1 MSKTGFLIK
10 FKDNLVL
17 VFSALSYIT
26 VFFILLHYITV
37 FSYFRVHKQ
46 RFQERGKEFK
56 KY

>member
-1 MSKTGFLIK
+1 MLKTGFLIK

-17 VFSALSYIT
+17 VFNALSYIT
-26 VFFILLHYITV
+26 VFFILLYYITV

>member
-1 MSKTGFLIK
+1 MLKTGFLIK